1 MSYSSG
7 RVTSGALT
15 AVQSGQGPHRSRRC
29 QGRPERTVGNQ
40 PFRVPGERP
49 GPSNLAVSFV
59 VSFQTRWAS
68 FGDPNR
74 WLFRFEEEMREISDL
89 YDRGL
94 LLGASESDREFRAR
108 RPGILRRIDHE
119 MHERL
124 FPGYWHSSDY
134 MSTG

>member
-1 MSYSSG
+1 M
-7 RVTSGALT
+7 
-15 AVQSGQGPHRSRRC
+15 
-29 QGRPERTVGNQ
+29 
-40 PFRVPGERP
+40 
-49 GPSNLAVSFV
+49 